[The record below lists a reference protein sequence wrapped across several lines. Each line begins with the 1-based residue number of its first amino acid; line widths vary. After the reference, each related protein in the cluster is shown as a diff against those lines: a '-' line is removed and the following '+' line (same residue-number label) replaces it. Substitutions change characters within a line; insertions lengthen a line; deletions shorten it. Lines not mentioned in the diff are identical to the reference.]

1 MGLVTRARGHL
12 TMLSGGGTRPG
23 CLWAQGKYG
32 LYTFYN
38 VRPLLSFISV
48 IFHHILLYHRRHFNW
63 RRHIVPTCLALLDP
77 CSHSPVPIFH
87 SLQSRARSWQ
97 SVDLGPPIKFRP
109 KLLKYSFTVL
119 KNWIFSFNAI
129 SNFHFKSFIKNFVY
143 LFGGMR
149 TVRGQFRLESNCQNA
164 LFCTP
169 QLPSAWPALAETLVQ
184 KDLLCKLPSLLWRAI
199 IK

>member
-32 LYTFYN
+32 LTHFTMFA
-38 VRPLLSFISV
+38 PSSPSSV

-63 RRHIVPTCLALLDP
+63 RRHNVPTCLALLDP

-97 SVDLGPPIKFRP
+97 SVDLGPPSNSAPSLSSTALRSWRIGFSALMPSQIFVLKV
-109 KLLKYSFTVL
+109 LLKILFTFLVA
-119 KNWIFSFNAI
+119 WERS
-129 SNFHFKSFIKNFVY
+129 
-143 LFGGMR
+143 GGNLGWSLIVKMPC
-149 TVRGQFRLESNCQNA
+149 FA
-164 LFCTP
+164 
-169 QLPSAWPALAETLVQ
+169 LPSSPVPDQPWPRLW
-184 KDLLCKLPSLLWRAI
+184 CKKIYCANYQVYFGEQL
-199 IK
+199 